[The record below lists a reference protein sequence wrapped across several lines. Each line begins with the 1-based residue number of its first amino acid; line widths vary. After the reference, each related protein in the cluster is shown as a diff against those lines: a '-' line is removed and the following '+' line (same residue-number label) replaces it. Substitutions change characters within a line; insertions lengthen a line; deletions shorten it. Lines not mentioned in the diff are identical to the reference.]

1 MIKDFQ
7 TVADYEGSA
16 PSSQQTDVALV
27 TSTNEVHVNGVNVV
41 VPVPE
46 VGDVVFLDEGNKIIF
61 VNGGSVQKE
70 RIPGVWTHVG
80 YVYRVLGNKIG
91 IIDKTV
97 YNEQFQQVEKILL
110 TGKPETLYY
119 VIFAKGSE
127 SKTITVARSSS
138 YSELVTQINNAL
150 FADAD
155 LAGWTASLGG
165 GGGIILQCSVRS
177 ECTFVSAP
185 SMRDVKVYDYKP
197 SIGDSRVFLRSTSKT
212 LTYNSNF
219 DRCLAYYSEHGSNWT
234 YDYDISVPAFHTIV
248 NESTFD
254 ENSHLAPA
262 REYFGT
268 YRNYIAAAI
277 MMKEQPTD
285 LFNYPF
291 VDYSKQFADMTVEL
305 AGGGEVYVFPAIA
318 KCNIVSYNNPLLAAG
333 KWHLPGFGDMVY
345 ITDKETIDVLAA
357 VSAKVGTSAFDNSID
372 RWTLAKSIYIG
383 NSGIIK
389 GVGGASPLNTA
400 VAQAVTEIEI

>member
-1 MIKDFQ
+1 MIKEFQ
-7 TVADYEGSA
+7 TVSDYEGSV

-27 TSTNEVHVNGVNVV
+27 MSTNEVHVNGVNVV

-46 VGDVVFLDEGNKIIF
+46 VGDVVYLDEGNKIVF

-80 YVYRVLGNKIG
+80 YVYRVIGNKIG

-110 TGKPETLYY
+110 IGQPETLYY

-165 GGGIILQCSVRS
+165 GGIILQCSVRS
-177 ECTFVSAP
+177 ECTFISALA
-185 SMRDVKVYDYKP
+185 MRDIKVYDYNP
-197 SIGDSRVFLRSTSKT
+197 SIGDGRVFWRSTSKT
-212 LTYNSNF
+212 AIYNSNF

-234 YDYDISVPAFHTIV
+234 YDYDISVPAFSTIV

-285 LFNYPF
+285 LFSYPF

-305 AGGGEVYVFPAIA
+305 AVGGEVYVFPAIA

-372 RWTLAKSIYIG
+372 RWTLAKSAYIG

-389 GVGGASPLNTA
+389 GIGGASPLNTA

>member
-1 MIKDFQ
+1 MIKEFQ
-7 TVADYEGSA
+7 TVADYEGSV

-41 VPVPE
+41 VPIPE
-46 VGDVVFLDEGNKIIF
+46 VGDVVYLDERNKIVF

-110 TGKPETLYY
+110 TGQPQTLHNL
-119 VIFAKGSE
+119 IFAKGGE
-127 SKTITVARSSS
+127 PKTITIARSSS

-150 FADAD
+150 SADAD
-155 LAGWTASLGG
+155 LAGWTASVG
-165 GGGIILQCSVRS
+165 GGGIILQCAVRS
-177 ECTFVSAP
+177 ECTFIKAP
-185 SMRDVKVYDYKP
+185 TMTDTKVYDYNP
-197 SIGDSRVFLRSTSKT
+197 SIGNIKVCWRNTSIWAI
-212 LTYNSNF
+212 YNSNL

-234 YDYDISVPAFHTIV
+234 YDEDISVPAFYTIV
-248 NESTFD
+248 NESTFN

-318 KCNIVSYNNPLLAAG
+318 KCNRVSYNNPLLAAG

-383 NSGIIK
+383 NRGIIN
-389 GVGGASPLNTA
+389 GGDVEASVLNTA
-400 VAQAVTEIEI
+400 VAQAVTDIEI

>member
-1 MIKDFQ
+1 MIKEFQ
-7 TVADYEGSA
+7 TVADYEGSV

-46 VGDVVFLDEGNKIIF
+46 VGDVVYLDEGNKIVF

-97 YNEQFQQVEKILL
+97 YNEQFQKVEKILL
-110 TGKPETLYY
+110 TGQPETLYY

-150 FADAD
+150 SADAD
-155 LAGWTASLGG
+155 LAGWTASLG

-185 SMRDVKVYDYKP
+185 AMRDTNVYDYNP
-197 SIGDSRVFLRSTSKT
+197 FIGDIRVSWRNTSKT
-212 LTYNSNF
+212 GIYNSNF
-219 DRCLAYYSEHGSNWT
+219 ERCLAYYSEHGSNWT
-234 YDYDISVPAFHTIV
+234 YDTDISVPAFHTIV

-268 YRNYIAAAI
+268 YRFHNW
-277 MMKEQPTD
+277 
-285 LFNYPF
+285 
-291 VDYSKQFADMTVEL
+291 
-305 AGGGEVYVFPAIA
+305 
-318 KCNIVSYNNPLLAAG
+318 LLNR
-333 KWHLPGFGDMVY
+333 
-345 ITDKETIDVLAA
+345 
-357 VSAKVGTSAFDNSID
+357 DN
-372 RWTLAKSIYIG
+372 
-383 NSGIIK
+383 
-389 GVGGASPLNTA
+389 
-400 VAQAVTEIEI
+400 

>member
-1 MIKDFQ
+1 MIKEFQ
-7 TVADYEGSA
+7 TVADYEGSV

-27 TSTNEVHVNGVNVV
+27 MSTNEVHVNGVNVV

-46 VGDVVFLDEGNKIIF
+46 VGDVVYLDEGNKIVF

-80 YVYRVLGNKIG
+80 YVYRVIGNKIG

-110 TGKPETLYY
+110 TGQPERLYY

-127 SKTITVARSSS
+127 SKTISVARSSS

-165 GGGIILQCSVRS
+165 GGIILQCSVRS
-177 ECTFVSAP
+177 EYTFASAP
-185 SMRDVKVYDYKP
+185 AMGDVKVYNYNP
-197 SIGDSRVFLRSTSKT
+197 PIGDTRVFCRSTSKMV
-212 LTYNSNF
+212 TYNSNF

-234 YDYDISVPAFHTIV
+234 YDYDISVPAFHIIV

-305 AGGGEVYVFPAIA
+305 AVGGEVYVFPAIA

-389 GVGGASPLNTA
+389 GGGGASPLNTA

>member
-1 MIKDFQ
+1 MIKEFQ
-7 TVADYEGSA
+7 TVADYEGSV

-27 TSTNEVHVNGVNVV
+27 MSTNEVHVNGVNVV

-46 VGDVVFLDEGNKIIF
+46 VGDVVYLDEGNKIVF

-80 YVYRVLGNKIG
+80 YVYRVIGNKIG

-110 TGKPETLYY
+110 TGQPETLYY

-165 GGGIILQCSVRS
+165 GGIILQCSVRS
-177 ECTFVSAP
+177 ECTFMSAP
-185 SMRDVKVYDYKP
+185 AMRDVKVYNYNP
-197 SIGDSRVFLRSTSKT
+197 PIGDTRVFWRSTSKT
-212 LTYNSNF
+212 ATYNSNF

-285 LFNYPF
+285 LFNDPF

-305 AGGGEVYVFPAIA
+305 AVGGEVYVFPAIA

-372 RWTLAKSIYIG
+372 RWTLAKLIYIG

>member
-1 MIKDFQ
+1 MIKQFQ
-7 TVADYEGSA
+7 TVADYEGSV

-27 TSTNEVHVNGVNVV
+27 MSTNEVHVNGVNVV

-46 VGDVVFLDEGNKIIF
+46 VGDVVYLDEGNKIVF
-61 VNGGSVQKE
+61 VNGGSIQKE

-110 TGKPETLYY
+110 TGQPETLYY
-119 VIFAKGSE
+119 LIFAKGSE

-165 GGGIILQCSVRS
+165 GGIILQCSVRS
-177 ECTFVSAP
+177 ECTFISAP
-185 SMRDVKVYDYKP
+185 TMRDIKVYDYNP
-197 SIGDSRVFLRSTSKT
+197 PIGDTRVFWRSTSKT
-212 LTYNSNF
+212 ATYNSNF

-305 AGGGEVYVFPAIA
+305 AVGGEVYVFPAIA

-372 RWTLAKSIYIG
+372 RWTLAKLIYIG

>member
-1 MIKDFQ
+1 MIKEFQ
-7 TVADYEGSA
+7 TVADYEGSV

-46 VGDVVFLDEGNKIIF
+46 VGDVVYLDEGNKIVF

-97 YNEQFQQVEKILL
+97 YNEQFQKVEKILL
-110 TGKPETLYY
+110 TGQPETLHY

-150 FADAD
+150 SADAD

-165 GGGIILQCSVRS
+165 GGIILQCSVRS
-177 ECTFVSAP
+177 ECKFVSAP
-185 SMRDVKVYDYKP
+185 SMRDIKVYDYNP
-197 SIGDSRVFLRSTSKT
+197 SIGDTSVFWRSTSKT
-212 LTYNSNF
+212 ATYNSNF

-234 YDYDISVPAFHTIV
+234 YDTDISVPAFHTIV

-285 LFNYPF
+285 FFNYPF

-357 VSAKVGTSAFDNSID
+357 VSAKAGTSAFDNSID

-383 NSGIIK
+383 NRGIIMR
-389 GVGGASPLNTA
+389 GAGASPLNTA
-400 VAQAVTEIEI
+400 VAQAVTDIEI

>member
-1 MIKDFQ
+1 MIKEFQ
-7 TVADYEGSA
+7 TVADYEGSV

-41 VPVPE
+41 VPIPE
-46 VGDVVFLDEGNKIIF
+46 VGDVVYLDERNKIVF

-110 TGKPETLYY
+110 TGQPQALHNL
-119 VIFAKGSE
+119 IFAKGGE
-127 SKTITVARSSS
+127 PKTITIARSSS

-150 FADAD
+150 SADAD
-155 LAGWTASLGG
+155 LAGWTASVG
-165 GGGIILQCSVRS
+165 GGGIILQCAVRS
-177 ECTFVSAP
+177 ECTFIMAH
-185 SMRDVKVYDYKP
+185 SMTDTKVYDYNP
-197 SIGDSRVFLRSTSKT
+197 SIGDIWVFWRSTSKNAI
-212 LTYNSNF
+212 YNSNV

-234 YDYDISVPAFHTIV
+234 YDEDISVPAFYTIV
-248 NESTFD
+248 NESTFN

-305 AGGGEVYVFPAIA
+305 AGGDEVYVFPAIA
-318 KCNIVSYNNPLLAAG
+318 KCNRVSYNNPLLAAG

-383 NSGIIK
+383 NRGIIN
-389 GVGGASPLNTA
+389 GGDVEASVLNTA
-400 VAQAVTEIEI
+400 VVQAVTDIEI

>member
-1 MIKDFQ
+1 MIKEFQ
-7 TVADYEGSA
+7 TVADYEGSV

-27 TSTNEVHVNGVNVV
+27 TSTNEVHVKGVNVV
-41 VPVPE
+41 VPIPE
-46 VGDVVFLDEGNKIIF
+46 VGDVVYLDERNKIVF

-110 TGKPETLYY
+110 TGQPKALRDL
-119 VIFAKGSE
+119 IFAKGGE
-127 SKTITVARSSS
+127 PKTITVARSSS

-150 FADAD
+150 SADAD
-155 LAGWTASLGG
+155 LAGWTASLGV
-165 GGGIILQCSVRS
+165 GGIILQCSVRS
-177 ECTFVSAP
+177 EYTFAFAEA
-185 SMRDVKVYDYKP
+185 MTDTKVYDYNP
-197 SIGDSRVFLRSTSKT
+197 SIHDISVFWRNTAKT
-212 LTYNSNF
+212 MTYNSNF

-234 YDYDISVPAFHTIV
+234 YDVDISVPAFYTIV
-248 NESTFD
+248 NESTFN

-277 MMKEQPTD
+277 MMKEQPTV

-291 VDYSKQFADMTVEL
+291 VDYSKQFADMTDEL
-305 AGGGEVYVFPAIA
+305 AGGDEVYVFPAIA

-333 KWHLPGFGDMVY
+333 KWHLPGFVDMVY

-383 NSGIIK
+383 NRGIINRG
-389 GVGGASPLNTA
+389 GVEASVLNTA
-400 VAQAVTEIEI
+400 VAQAVTDIEI